1 MESLDCPDA
10 RALHAPCAQ
19 TKTTDLPADFVI
31 KNATVMTASHG
42 TLERGS
48 VWVHQ
53 GKIAGVG
60 VTVSAP
66 ADATVIDATGK
77 FLTPASSTR
86 TPIRQRRY
94 E

>member
-1 MESLDCPDA
+1 MLILLLALFSL
-10 RALHAPCAQ
+10 HAQ
-19 TKTTDLPADFVI
+19 TKTSDVPADFVI

-42 TLERGS
+42 VIDRGI

-60 VTVSAP
+60 VTVGAP

-77 FLTPASSTR
+77 FSSPLASSTR
-86 TPIRQRRY
+86 TLTPLSAMM
-94 E
+94 